1 MKIAVVGD
9 EHLVWGFQL
18 AGVHA
23 ACIVNTPAEAEEACK
38 RFASDPGI
46 GIIILLERFAAEI
59 GPFLAGI
66 RRERRVYPVIV
77 VLSGAGTGDGTAP
90 IIEDDLMRMVGMDRI
105 GVDM

>member
-23 ACIVNTPAEAEEACK
+23 ACIVNTAAEAEEACK

-59 GPFLAGI
+59 GPFLAGL

-77 VLSGAGTGDGTAP
+77 VLSGAATRNEAAP

>member
-1 MKIAVVGD
+1 MKIVVVGD

-23 ACIVNTPAEAEEACK
+23 AYLAHTPSEAEEACK
-38 RFASDPGI
+38 RFASDPAI
-46 GIIILLERFAAEI
+46 GITILLERFAAEI
-59 GPFLAGI
+59 GPFLAGL

-77 VLSGAGTGDGTAP
+77 VLSGAGTRDEAAP
-90 IIEDDLMRMVGMDRI
+90 TIEDDLMRMVGMDRI